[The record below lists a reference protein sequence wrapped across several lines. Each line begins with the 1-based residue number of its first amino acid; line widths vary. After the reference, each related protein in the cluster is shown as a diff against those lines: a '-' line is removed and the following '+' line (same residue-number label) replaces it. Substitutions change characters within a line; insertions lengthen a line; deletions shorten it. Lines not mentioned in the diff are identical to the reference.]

1 MSTVDERTTE
11 PDGQVELAIDG
22 MTCAS
27 CANRVERKLNKLDGV
42 TATVNYA
49 TEKAHVTVPDGF
61 DPQQLLDTIDAA
73 GYSATLPP
81 PPQTEVDSAE
91 AGDGSSS
98 SSPAETAA
106 DRELEALRNRVIGS
120 VVLSVPVILISM
132 FPVLQFTNWQW
143 LALTLTA
150 PAGTRVTAV
159 PLDGPGYRG
168 AVAADGIEGGER
180 TRPRFPTDAPFRD
193 LLDAVIAARFDA
205 IPDVFHRPNDA
216 LCDWLSECVTER
228 GIRGLLCVSYTWCDL
243 WRVEQRHLAAAVE
256 LPALFLELDGE
267 TCLSVR
273 TLTRIEAFLES
284 IS

>member
-1 MSTVDERTTE
+1 MTTVLYRGPQLPLEWMAAHGLPLAPLLLHPGGGATGHAGMCPHAEALLREAGAFDGALVVLAGACDQIRRAAANVAAGSSRDTLFLFHVPATRGPAATRFYRDECLRLSRFLVRW
-11 PDGQVELAIDG
+11 GG
-22 MTCAS
+22 
-27 CANRVERKLNKLDGV
+27 
-42 TATVNYA
+42 
-49 TEKAHVTVPDGF
+49 TVPA
-61 DPQQLLDTIDAA
+61 LDT
-73 GYSATLPP
+73 
-81 PPQTEVDSAE
+81 V
-91 AGDGSSS
+91 
-98 SSPAETAA
+98 PA
-106 DRELEALRNRVIGS
+106 
-120 VVLSVPVILISM
+120 P
-132 FPVLQFTNWQW
+132 
-143 LALTLTA
+143 LTD
-150 PAGTRVTAV
+150 TRT
-159 PLDGPGYRG
+159 PRHGPGVPIAVVGGPLLAGHEELYAAIERFGG

-180 TRPRFPTDAPFRD
+180 TRPRFSTDAPFRD

-256 LPALFLELDGE
+256 LPAFFLELDGE